1 MLQCAHIVPVGTSLL
16 GNFARS
22 SEGSSVV
29 RGFGVDGWDRFSPD
43 DPRQEVVCSNF
54 DVLKGYLLDF
64 VRSAGDVAS
73 AELSSLLRAVRGLG
87 CDPGFTRVL
96 LYATHTCTS
105 RLAMSVVAGYLRE
118 LGFFVSED
126 VIVSARSEDELDVA
140 MTDVVERVLVEAVRL
155 AERGYHVCV
164 NATPGFKVES
174 AYLTIAALLAG
185 IDCIYYMHEAF
196 RDVIYMPAPPL
207 QLKEDYRNAILELEN
222 PTSRGEAERRLGRTL
237 LEELIWRRLVE
248 EEGGVVKAR
257 PWILRVAKI
266 A

>member
-1 MLQCAHIVPVGTSLL
+1 LQCAHIVPVGTSLL

-43 DPRQEVVCSNF
+43 DPRQEVVCGSF
-54 DVLKGYLLDF
+54 DALKGYLLDF

-87 CDPGFTRVL
+87 CDPSFTHVI
-96 LYATHTCTS
+96 LYATNTCTS
-105 RLAMSVVAGYLRE
+105 RLSMSVIAGYLRE
-118 LGFFVSED
+118 LGFIVREH
-126 VIVSARSEDELDVA
+126 VIPSARSEDELETA
-140 MTDVVERVLVEAVRL
+140 MREVVDRAISEAL
-155 AERGYHVCV
+155 KMTEKGYHVCV

-174 AYLTIAALLAG
+174 AYLTVAALLAG
-185 IDCIYYMHEAF
+185 LDCIYYMHEAF
-196 RDVIYMPAPPL
+196 RDVVYMPVPPL
-207 QLKEDYRNAILELEN
+207 QLKEDYRRAILELEK
-222 PTSRGEAERRLGRTL
+222 PLTRGEAERRLGRTL

-248 EEGGVVKAR
+248 EESGAVKAR
-257 PWILRVAKI
+257 QWILRVAKI